1 MCGLVLEMVN
11 NADGKGQTL
20 ILMLNLKILE
30 IMSKKKKKPVEKAI
44 DDFVEGHNKKI
55 DDITDSLKDVH
66 ILLGRMLGKKS
77 PYEKERE

>member
-1 MCGLVLEMVN
+1 
-11 NADGKGQTL
+11 
-20 ILMLNLKILE
+20 
-30 IMSKKKKKPVEKAI
+30 MSKKKKQPVEKAI

-66 ILLGRMLGKKS
+66 IILGRMLGKKS